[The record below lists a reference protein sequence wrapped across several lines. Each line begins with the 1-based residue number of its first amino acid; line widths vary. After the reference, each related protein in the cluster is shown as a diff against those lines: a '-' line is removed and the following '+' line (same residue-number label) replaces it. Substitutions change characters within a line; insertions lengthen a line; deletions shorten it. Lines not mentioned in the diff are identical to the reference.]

1 MTGTVTDASG
11 AVIAG
16 AGVVCR
22 NSQTGLAYN
31 ATTSPD
37 GLFRSADG
45 GLTWEALNTQ
55 RGSEALAL
63 TLDPRHPATL
73 FAWLADGT
81 LLRSDDSG
89 VTWATVEASP

>member
-1 MTGTVTDASG
+1 MGARDALTQPKVNAI
-11 AVIAG
+11 AVDPITPQNVYFA
-16 AGVVCR
+16 
-22 NSQTGLAYN
+22 
-31 ATTSPD
+31 SPD

-55 RGSEALAL
+55 LDSEALAL

-73 FAWLADGT
+73 FAWLADAT